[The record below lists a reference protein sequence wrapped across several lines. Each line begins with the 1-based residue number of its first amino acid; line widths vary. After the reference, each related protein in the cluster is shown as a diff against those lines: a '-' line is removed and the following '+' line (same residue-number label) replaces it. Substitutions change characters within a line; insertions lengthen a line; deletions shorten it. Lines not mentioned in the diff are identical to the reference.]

1 MNSNKGAFEIIW
13 ASSSAEIRQAQA
25 LRYEVFQQ
33 DFDVDFSHAGNQ
45 LDIDAFDEFCDHLL
59 IRHAESNRIVGTYR
73 VLNPQAAL
81 RCGKLYSDGEF
92 KLDALNPLRSQLVEV
107 GRSCVHPDFRQGA
120 VILALWRGLG
130 KYMNE
135 HGFRWMLGCTSVSL
149 SDGGV
154 LAGALT
160 HYFKDAKT
168 LQSSFI
174 AQPLNDLPTIANPE
188 LGNVVL
194 PPLLKAY
201 IRMGAK
207 ICGAPAHDKE
217 FNSADFLTLLDCHNM
232 NHSYARHFIHQE

>member
-1 MNSNKGAFEIIW
+1 MNTNKGAFEIVW
-13 ASSSAEIRQAQA
+13 ASNASEVMQAQA
-25 LRYEVFQQ
+25 LRYEVFKQ
-33 DFDVDFSHAGNQ
+33 DFGIDFASAEKQ
-45 LDIDAFDEFCDHLL
+45 LDIDEFDEFCDHLL
-59 IRHAESNRIVGTYR
+59 IRHTESKRIVGTYR
-73 VLNPQAAL
+73 VLNPHAAV

-107 GRSCVHPDFRQGA
+107 GRSCVHPNFRQGA

-130 KYMNE
+130 KYMNQ

-154 LAGALT
+154 LAGVLAN
-160 HYFKDAKT
+160 YFKDAKN
-168 LQSSFI
+168 LQSSII
-174 AQPLNDLPTIANPE
+174 AHPLNNLPAIANPE

-217 FNSADFLTLLDCHNM
+217 FNSADFLTLLDCRNM
-232 NHSYARHFIHQE
+232 NRSYARHFIHQE